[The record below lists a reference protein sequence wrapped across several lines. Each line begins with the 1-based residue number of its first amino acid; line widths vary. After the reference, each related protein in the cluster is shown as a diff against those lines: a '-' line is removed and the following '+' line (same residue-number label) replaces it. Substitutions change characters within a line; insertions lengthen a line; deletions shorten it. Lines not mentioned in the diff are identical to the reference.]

1 MAYVH
6 YAGSGKKK
14 LTYEACCTALGE
26 EKKELVSLHGIRW
39 RERPRPSHRT
49 LRGSAHTGTL
59 EHLQGEL
66 SFLC

>member
-14 LTYEACCTALGE
+14 LTYEPCCTALGE

-39 RERPRPSHRT
+39 REASALASHPERIC
-49 LRGSAHTGTL
+49 SHWDP
-59 EHLQGEL
+59 
-66 SFLC
+66 